1 MTQSPESLYR
11 RWLPFG
17 FLTSHSRVHGAPPTE
32 PWYYGKEFTDYF
44 RRCAELKYKLMPYVY
59 AQSKSAPRTAG
70 RCSAPYCWSIPT
82 TRVHGW

>member
-1 MTQSPESLYR
+1 MTQSPKP
-11 RWLPFG
+11 LPPLAALG

-59 AQSKSAPRTAG
+59 AQSKECTEKRLADAPR
-70 RCSAPYCWSIPT
+70 PYCWSIPT